1 MVKAQRILI
10 YVLRHD
16 LRLADNPVFT
26 AAAKARDQFTHII
39 PLFVLNPIQYELS
52 GFLRPSEQSP
62 FPEARSRIG
71 HFWRCGPHRTKFL
84 AESLFDLKKTLQKA
98 GSDLVI
104 RTGETH
110 KVVRSIISALNCGD
124 SEVKA
129 VWMTRDFATEELDE
143 ERRICKALPSNVSF
157 KVVDDEST
165 LIYRKD
171 VPYPISELP
180 DVFTSFKKS
189 VEPLRAN
196 AQEPI
201 ESIPSVPP
209 LPIGIPPQTA
219 PFSIPE
225 ALDDFIKALQKPLLE
240 KPDVPL
246 IIFPEGTES
255 AHPFIGG
262 SRAAHERISH
272 LLSSGVASRYKETRN
287 GLLGEDFSTKLSAYL
302 AHGCISAAQ
311 IHSALKKWE
320 DENNDGK
327 ENKGTAAIR
336 FELLWRDYMHFC
348 LEKYG
353 TDFFQLYGFGRK
365 GRKMGG
371 KEWRTPSST
380 DPGAQDAIGRWLAG
394 RTSTGLIDAA
404 QRELLLTGY
413 MSNRAR
419 QNTASF
425 LAGRLHI
432 DWRLGAEWFESM
444 LIDYDCASN
453 WGNWAYVAGVGND
466 PRENRL
472 FNPVKQ
478 ANDYDPEGEYIR
490 AWVEEAR
497 GIEDVGCVW
506 QLWKLHGE
514 ERKKRGIEDPLVKIE
529 WSTEKGAKRHRRV
542 KNENRSGGGRDP
554 KKTTITVW

>member
-1 MVKAQRILI
+1 MPKAQRILI

-26 AAAKARDQFTHII
+26 TAAKAHDQFTHLI

-71 HFWRCGPHRTKFL
+71 HFWRCGPYRTKFL
-84 AESLFDLKKTLQKA
+84 AESLFDLKKSLQEA
-98 GSDLVI
+98 GSDLII

-110 KVVRSIISALNCGD
+110 SVVRSIIDALNREG

-129 VWMTRDFATEELDE
+129 VWVTRDFTAEELDE
-143 ERRICKALPSNVSF
+143 ERRIRKALPSSVSF
-157 KVVDDEST
+157 KVFDDEST
-165 LIYRKD
+165 LICRKD

-196 AQEPI
+196 ARVAI
-201 ESIPSVPP
+201 EGIPSIPP
-209 LPIGIPPQTA
+209 LPIGMPPQTA
-219 PFSIPE
+219 PFLIPG
-225 ALDDFIKALQKPLLE
+225 ALDDFINALQKPLLE

-246 IIFPEGTES
+246 ISFPEGTRS
-255 AHPFIGG
+255 AHSFVGG
-262 SRAAHERISH
+262 STAAHERIAH
-272 LLSSGVASRYKETRN
+272 LLSSGAASRYKDTRN

-311 IHSALKKWE
+311 IHSALKEWE
-320 DENNDGK
+320 DRNNDGR
-327 ENKGTAAIR
+327 ENKGSAAIR
-336 FELLWRDYMHFC
+336 FELLWRDYMRFC

-353 TDFFQLYGFGRK
+353 ADFFQLYGFGRK

-371 KEWRTPSST
+371 EEWRTPSSA
-380 DPGAQDAIGRWLAG
+380 DPGAQDAFKRWLTG

-425 LAGRLHI
+425 LATRLHI

-444 LIDYDCASN
+444 LVDYDCASN
-453 WGNWAYVAGVGND
+453 WGNWAHVAGVGND
-466 PRENRL
+466 PRENRM

-478 ANDYDPEGEYIR
+478 ANDYDPEGKYIR
-490 AWVEEAR
+490 TWVEEAR

-529 WSTEKGAKRHRRV
+529 WSTKKRAKTYGRF
-542 KNENRSGGGRDP
+542 KNEHRSGGGGGP
-554 KKTTITVW
+554 KRQQ